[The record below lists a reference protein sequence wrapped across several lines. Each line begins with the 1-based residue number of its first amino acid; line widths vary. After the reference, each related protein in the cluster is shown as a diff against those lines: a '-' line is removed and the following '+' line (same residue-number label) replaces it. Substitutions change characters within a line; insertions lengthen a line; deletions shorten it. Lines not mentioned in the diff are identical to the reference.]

1 MRLGLAL
8 GIARRA
14 NAGGA
19 SGPAV
24 TALVATATGGTTAQL
39 DITASAGTLYWYIS
53 TSATP
58 PSVANIKD
66 GTGATSF
73 GNYTHPGTFTGPSG
87 LTASTTYY
95 PYALVNDGV
104 SDSEIYA
111 GASFATEAADVTAPS
126 LTSPGATVLDTTSA
140 DLNVTT
146 DEGRGTLWAIASTVN
161 SPPSAA
167 QIKLGQDGSGTT
179 TNVAFA
185 AGGGAGVNVSATGV
199 QTITATGLTEVAHY
213 GFLYQEDP
221 TGNGS
226 SVVATGAFTPADVT
240 GPVLSSAEGTVSGS
254 YGGTGAVNT
263 DTGEGLLSSVAT
275 KSSTTPTATQI
286 IAGQD
291 HTGAAVP
298 TGAKDLANTVSASGP
313 QAVAFSDLDGA
324 SAYWAHF
331 AQTDVATNQS
341 NAITASAS
349 FTTAAAAVPGT
360 MSAPSLAVDS
370 STQITATLAAD
381 PARNGADITSYD
393 LRHSTDEA
401 TWTTVTGITSPHAI
415 TGLSAATL
423 YYVQTR
429 AVNSVGAGAWS
440 ASASDTTSSG
450 SFAPSSLFASAEQ
463 GLAFEIATSTCF
475 TDTVGGTAA
484 AVTDAVAAISDISGN
499 ANHLSPLGG
508 PILRQEGTGEY
519 YLEMD
524 GTNDGIPFPADI
536 TGSEARTVILGI
548 KADEAAGATA
558 SLAIFTLGGNLS
570 NTGEAWALY
579 HESSLAL
586 RTGGNKIF
594 NAALGTS
601 AAVVLTNYWATSL
614 GTGVVDDAVL
624 RIDGTALGQT
634 SATGATINTTP
645 ATFAPRIA
653 AWNSGGTEGDN
664 LQCRI
669 YAGIIINR
677 LLTAGELADAEA
689 WVAARIP

>member
-1 MRLGLAL
+1 MKMGLGLGL
-8 GIARRA
+8 QKRGG
-14 NAGGA
+14 NAGP

-140 DLNVTT
+140 DMTVTT

-161 SPPSAA
+161 SAPSAA

-324 SAYWAHF
+324 SAYWTHF

-349 FTTAAAAVPGT
+349 FTTAAVAVPGT

-370 STQITATLAAD
+370 STQITATLAAA
-381 PARNGADITSYD
+381 PARNGADISSYD
-393 LRHSTDEA
+393 LRYSTDEA
-401 TWTTVTGITSPHAI
+401 SWTTVTGVTSPHAI
-415 TGLSAATL
+415 SGLSASTL

-429 AVNSVGAGAWS
+429 AVNSAGAGAWS
-440 ASASDTTSSG
+440 ASASDTTSAGGAFTPADLFTAEAGGWWQASDLSKLWQDSARTTQVAADGDPVGAWDTNVNSTHFLQATSG
-450 SFAPSSLFASAEQ
+450 ARPLYKTSAGVHWLQFDGADDAISAAINIGTGTWTIAMSYTPGAVDAMLIASSAGGADYVLVGHSGDSSTAIKDSSTTINSVYFDNVLFAGTTRGDLYTAFQ
-463 GLAFEIATSTCF
+463 GASSVILEMTTSGWAQIF
-475 TDTVGGTAA
+475 IGYY
-484 AVTDAVAAISDISGN
+484 N
-499 ANHLSPLGG
+499 ANNTKPVGNVHAFTAINKSLSSTERANLNTWQNG
-508 PILRQEGTGEY
+508 
-519 YLEMD
+519 
-524 GTNDGIPFPADI
+524 
-536 TGSEARTVILGI
+536 
-548 KADEAAGATA
+548 KA
-558 SLAIFTLGGNLS
+558 
-570 NTGEAWALY
+570 
-579 HESSLAL
+579 
-586 RTGGNKIF
+586 
-594 NAALGTS
+594 
-601 AAVVLTNYWATSL
+601 
-614 GTGVVDDAVL
+614 GV
-624 RIDGTALGQT
+624 
-634 SATGATINTTP
+634 
-645 ATFAPRIA
+645 
-653 AWNSGGTEGDN
+653 
-664 LQCRI
+664 
-669 YAGIIINR
+669 
-677 LLTAGELADAEA
+677 
-689 WVAARIP
+689 